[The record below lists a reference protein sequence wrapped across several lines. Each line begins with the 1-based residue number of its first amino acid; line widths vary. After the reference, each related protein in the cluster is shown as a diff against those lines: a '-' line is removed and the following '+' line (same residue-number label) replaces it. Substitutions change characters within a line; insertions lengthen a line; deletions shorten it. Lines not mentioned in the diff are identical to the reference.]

1 MLNWCCPFGMPSDPL
16 KDTFMLYK
24 TATEQY
30 ENPEI
35 LKKIRSL
42 IPRDIILKTA
52 IKEDSINI
60 IPLLK
65 WFKNEFM
72 KWTPRILFV
81 KCALTEVIVLAML
94 VTAVLVIGQQE

>member
-1 MLNWCCPFGMPSDPL
+1 MLNWSCLFGLPSDSL

-24 TATEQY
+24 RVTQQY

-52 IKEDSINI
+52 IKEDR
-60 IPLLK
+60 L
-65 WFKNEFM
+65 
-72 KWTPRILFV
+72 ILYHY
-81 KCALTEVIVLAML
+81 
-94 VTAVLVIGQQE
+94 